1 MDFFFNLNFRWEEV
15 GGDKLMK
22 FPRVEAPN
30 GLHIR
35 VSNLTN

>member
-1 MDFFFNLNFRWEEV
+1 V

-22 FPRVEAPN
+22 FPRVQAPN

-35 VSNLTN
+35 VTSY

>member
-1 MDFFFNLNFRWEEV
+1 MIFNVDCRWEEV

-22 FPRVEAPN
+22 FPRVVAPN

-35 VSNLTN
+35 VSSFTS